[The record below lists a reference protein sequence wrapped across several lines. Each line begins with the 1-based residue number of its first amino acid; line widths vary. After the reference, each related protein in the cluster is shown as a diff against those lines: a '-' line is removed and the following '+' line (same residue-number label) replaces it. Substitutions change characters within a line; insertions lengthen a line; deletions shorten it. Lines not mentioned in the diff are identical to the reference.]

1 MFYCVLTGFI
11 ALLISGKAWIA
22 FSTMAV
28 AGLVVIISKSYNEE
42 VLTRYGGVK
51 SAEVLSS
58 VCYGNKNG
66 EERYTQYTLMVNYRN
81 GNKVRYTLSPEQK
94 LFKALSPYIGKA

>member
-11 ALLISGKAWIA
+11 ALLISGEAWVA

-28 AGLVVIISKSYNEE
+28 AGLVVILAKSHSDELLN
-42 VLTRYGGVK
+42 RYGGVK
-51 SAEVLSS
+51 NAEVVSS

-66 EERYTQYTLMVNYRN
+66 ERRYTQYTLMVNYRN

-94 LFKALSPYIGKA
+94 LYKALSPYIGKA